1 MNACARSTPGPTT
14 FWPNRSSWLSWKPA
28 CTPWCAAHAATST
41 RVWPAARWCTTT
53 RASSSRCTASPWPCR
68 RASTPCRACWCSA
81 AASRFPSSRS
91 WTACSLTTKTC
102 TPKPWKCSCT
112 ACASG
117 SMAAVCASP
126 PCAAWAMRSE
136 QMMWLPPQTLRAF
149 PPRGTPPVAWQS
161 QFHGG
166 TGVGHA
172 HVQDRSLF
180 FAAESAAMSLIQRL
194 RRASLWRLL
203 ALPLPLLA
211 VVTGVELWMT
221 RHDAL
226 EAANAAYDRSL
237 LGALKSIDAN
247 ISTASGGLSAELP
260 YTMLE
265 FFELT
270 ASGNVYFRVASS
282 DGLVELGN
290 ADLPLPPGPLE
301 PGVPRFYDATYFG
314 ESVRLA
320 AYRRAVEGA
329 APGADASSV
338 LVQVAES
345 TRSRQ
350 EFTRRFVRRAALRDT
365 LVLALMV
372 LGTAATLAVALRPL
386 SRLAREVQA
395 RSPDDMTPMADSDLP
410 ADIRPLVAAANQQ
423 MARTQDLVAQQRQ
436 FLDDASHQ
444 LRTHL
449 TTLQMQID
457 YARREADATQVQ
469 HTLEAIGGEVA
480 RATRSTQQLLALG
493 RSDTAAVELAP
504 FDLAALL
511 RAVALE
517 LLPRARARQIDFGIH
532 TPTPEFMAVGDSG
545 LLREALTNLAA
556 NAIAYTPEH
565 GTVTVSA
572 AGDDLGWSLSVED
585 NGPGLPASERD
596 ALGQRYRRGPP
607 AAAGGSGLGLAIAR
621 SIAERHRGGL
631 RLEEREGGP
640 GLLAILW
647 WPRG

>member
-1 MNACARSTPGPTT
+1 MG
-14 FWPNRSSWLSWKPA
+14 LSA
-28 CTPWCAAHAATST
+28 
-41 RVWPAARWCTTT
+41 
-53 RASSSRCTASPWPCR
+53 
-68 RASTPCRACWCSA
+68 
-81 AASRFPSSRS
+81 
-91 WTACSLTTKTC
+91 
-102 TPKPWKCSCT
+102 
-112 ACASG
+112 
-117 SMAAVCASP
+117 
-126 PCAAWAMRSE
+126 
-136 QMMWLPPQTLRAF
+136 
-149 PPRGTPPVAWQS
+149 
-161 QFHGG
+161 
-166 TGVGHA
+166 
-172 HVQDRSLF
+172 
-180 FAAESAAMSLIQRL
+180 RL

-203 ALPLPLLA
+203 TWLLLPLLA
-211 VVTGVELWMT
+211 LVTGVELWMT

-237 LGALKSIDAN
+237 LGALKAIDAN
-247 ISTASGGLSAELP
+247 ISSASGGLAVELP
-260 YTMLE
+260 YSMLE

-290 ADLPLPPGPLE
+290 ADLPLPPAPLE
-301 PGVPRFYDATYFG
+301 PGVPQFYDATYFG

-320 AYRRAVEGA
+320 AYRRATDSA
-329 APGADASSV
+329 SPAPTV

-350 EFTRRFVRRAALRDT
+350 DFTHRFVRRAAQRDG

-372 LGTAATLAVALRPL
+372 LGTATLLAIALRPL
-386 SRLAREVQA
+386 ARLAHEVRA
-395 RSPDDMTPMADSDLP
+395 RKPDDMTPLADADLP
-410 ADIRPLVAAANQQ
+410 ADIRPLVDAVNQQ
-423 MARTQDLVAQQRQ
+423 MARTQGLVAQQRQ

-457 YARREADATQVQ
+457 YARREGDAAQVQ
-469 HTLEAIGGEVA
+469 HTLAAIGGEIA

-504 FDLAALL
+504 FDLTALL

-556 NAIAYTPEH
+556 NAIAYTPMH
-565 GTVTVSA
+565 GTVTASA
-572 AGDDLGWSLSVED
+572 ASDGLGWSISVED
-585 NGPGLPASERD
+585 SGPGLPASERD
-596 ALGQRYRRGPP
+596 ALGQRYRRGSQ

-631 RLEEREGGP
+631 RLEERAGGP